1 MFHLKYGKDAGVVDA
16 NASLEQLCELENLKR
31 VDIVLGKD
39 YCCRISRVS
48 YPHSF
53 FADPDP

>member
-1 MFHLKYGKDAGVVDA
+1 MFHLEYGKDAGVVDA

-39 YCCRISRVS
+39 YYCRTSRIS
-48 YPHSF
+48 YPHLF
-53 FADPDP
+53 IPDTDP